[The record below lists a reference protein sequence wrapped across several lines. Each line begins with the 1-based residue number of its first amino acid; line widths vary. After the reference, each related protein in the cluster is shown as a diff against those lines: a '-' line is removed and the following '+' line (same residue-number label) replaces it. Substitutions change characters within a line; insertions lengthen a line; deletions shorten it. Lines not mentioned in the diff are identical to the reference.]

1 MKEKAIKKKLEEVKL
16 SIAEGE
22 IILGFLEQE
31 LENAKASKD
40 KDLINTYKLKI
51 GENKKNLEINE
62 KWLKYLKTL

>member
-40 KDLINTYKLKI
+40 KDLINTYKLKM